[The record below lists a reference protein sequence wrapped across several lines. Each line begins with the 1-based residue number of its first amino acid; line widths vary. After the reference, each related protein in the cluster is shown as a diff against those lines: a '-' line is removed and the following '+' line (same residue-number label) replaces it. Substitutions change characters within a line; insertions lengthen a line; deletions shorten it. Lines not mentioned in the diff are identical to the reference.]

1 MPPTKRR
8 DKTFNL
14 SLVSKMSA
22 SFKEKLIASLLTG
35 TQKGWSGFVWMLKIL
50 VPISFLSVLL
60 EYSGVLYQL
69 NAVLKPAMGLL
80 SLPPMA
86 ALPLVV
92 GMATGIYGGIAA
104 MIMLPLTIEQMTLIA
119 IFLLISH
126 NLIQEG
132 IIQAKS
138 GMHPLKATAI
148 RLAAST
154 VTVMAVAF
162 FIGAGPVGEAVA
174 ETMPRSS
181 LPFAAVLKDWV
192 VATARLT
199 LQIFFIIL
207 ALMIVLAAMKNFNL
221 IGYLIRAL
229 APWLRMLG
237 LNQRVGTLWLT
248 AAAFG
253 IAYGAAVILEEAKE
267 GNLTKDELE
276 KLHMSIGINHSMI
289 EDPALFLVLGI
300 SAFWLWVPRLITA
313 ILAVHLFGLWIRFRR
328 RAIP

>member
-1 MPPTKRR
+1 MNETFKTKLQ
-8 DKTFNL
+8 F
-14 SLVSKMSA
+14 SLKSGV
-22 SFKEKLIASLLTG
+22 
-35 TQKGWSGFVWMLKIL
+35 QKGWSGFVWMLKIL
-50 VPISFLSVLL
+50 VPISFLCVLL
-60 EYSGVLYQL
+60 EYSGVLYRL
-69 NAVLKPAMGLL
+69 NAVLEPVMGLL

-86 ALPLVV
+86 ALPLVI

-104 MIMLPLTIEQMTLIA
+104 MVMLPFSVEQMTLIA

-138 GMHPLKATAI
+138 GMHILKATLI
-148 RLAAST
+148 RLTASIIT
-154 VTVMAVAF
+154 VLAVAV
-162 FIGAGPVGEAVA
+162 FIGSGTATANAVQIDTPA
-174 ETMPRSS
+174 I
-181 LPFAAVLKDWV
+181 LPLATVLKNWAI
-192 VATARLT
+192 ATAYLS
-199 LQIFFIIL
+199 LQIFVIIITLMIIL
-207 ALMIVLAAMKNFNL
+207 AIMKTFHL
-221 IGYLIRAL
+221 IGYVIRAL
-229 APWLRMLG
+229 NPFLKTLG
-237 LNQRVGTLWLT
+237 LNQRVGTLWIT

-313 ILAVHLFGLWIRFRR
+313 ILAVHLFGLWLNIRAR
-328 RAIP
+328 RAKGVTP

>member
-1 MPPTKRR
+1 
-8 DKTFNL
+8 
-14 SLVSKMSA
+14 MSA
-22 SFKEKLIASLLTG
+22 SFKNKLYTSLVSG
-35 TQKGWSGFVWMLKIL
+35 TQKGWSGFLWMLKIL

-60 EYSGVLYQL
+60 EYSGFLYQL

-104 MIMLPLTIEQMTLIA
+104 MVMLPFTMEQMTLIA

-138 GMHPLKATAI
+138 GMHPLKATLI

-154 VTVMAVAF
+154 VTVLAVAF
-162 FIGAGPVGEAVA
+162 FIGSGPVNEAAAEVVA
-174 ETMPRSS
+174 PSS
-181 LPFAAVLKDWV
+181 LPFATVIKNWL
-192 VATARLT
+192 VATAFLG
-199 LQIFFIIL
+199 LKIFFIIL
-207 ALMIVLAAMKNFNL
+207 ALMIVLATMKTFHL
-221 IGYLIRAL
+221 IGYLIKAL
-229 APWLRMLG
+229 DPLLRSLG

-253 IAYGAAVILEEAKE
+253 IAYGAAVILEEARE
-267 GNLTKDELE
+267 GNLTRDELE

-313 ILAVHLFGLWIRFRR
+313 ILAVHLFGLWIRFRPTR
-328 RAIP
+328 LPIP

>member
-1 MPPTKRR
+1 MNETFKTKLQ
-8 DKTFNL
+8 F
-14 SLVSKMSA
+14 SLKSGV
-22 SFKEKLIASLLTG
+22 
-35 TQKGWSGFVWMLKIL
+35 QKGWSGFVWMLKIL
-50 VPISFLSVLL
+50 VPISFLCVLL
-60 EYSGVLYQL
+60 EYSGVLYRL
-69 NAVLKPAMGLL
+69 NAVLEPVMGLL

-86 ALPLVV
+86 ALPLVI

-104 MIMLPLTIEQMTLIA
+104 MVMLPFSVEQMTLIA

-138 GMHPLKATAI
+138 GMHILKATLI
-148 RLAAST
+148 RLTASIIT
-154 VTVMAVAF
+154 VLAVAV
-162 FIGAGPVGEAVA
+162 FIGSGTATANAVQID
-174 ETMPRSS
+174 TPTI
-181 LPFAAVLKDWV
+181 LPLATVLKNWAI
-192 VATARLT
+192 ATAYLS
-199 LQIFFIIL
+199 LQIFVIIITLMIIL
-207 ALMIVLAAMKNFNL
+207 AIMKTFHL
-221 IGYLIRAL
+221 IGYVIRAL
-229 APWLRMLG
+229 NPFLKTLG
-237 LNQRVGTLWLT
+237 LNQRVGTLWIT

-313 ILAVHLFGLWIRFRR
+313 ILAVHLFGLWLNIRAR
-328 RAIP
+328 RAARRITP

>member
-1 MPPTKRR
+1 MNETFKTKLQ
-8 DKTFNL
+8 F
-14 SLVSKMSA
+14 SLKSGV
-22 SFKEKLIASLLTG
+22 
-35 TQKGWSGFVWMLKIL
+35 QKGWSGFVWMLKIL
-50 VPISFLSVLL
+50 VPISFLCVLL
-60 EYSGVLYQL
+60 EYSGVLYRL
-69 NAVLKPAMGLL
+69 NAVLEPLMGLL

-86 ALPLVV
+86 ALPLVI

-104 MIMLPLTIEQMTLIA
+104 MVMLPFSVEQMTLIA

-138 GMHPLKATAI
+138 GMHILKATLI
-148 RLAAST
+148 RLTASIIT
-154 VTVMAVAF
+154 VLAVAV
-162 FIGAGPVGEAVA
+162 FIGSGTAAANAVQID
-174 ETMPRSS
+174 TSTI
-181 LPFAAVLKDWV
+181 LPLATVLKNWAI
-192 VATARLT
+192 ATAYLS
-199 LQIFFIIL
+199 LQIFVIIIT
-207 ALMIVLAAMKNFNL
+207 LMIVLAIMKTFHL

-229 APWLRMLG
+229 NPFLKTLG
-237 LNQRVGTLWLT
+237 LNQRVGTLWIT

-313 ILAVHLFGLWIRFRR
+313 ILAVHLFGLWLNIRAR
-328 RAIP
+328 RAKGVTP

>member
-1 MPPTKRR
+1 MMLGKPEMTTAFKTKLRI
-8 DKTFNL
+8 
-14 SLVSKMSA
+14 SLRS
-22 SFKEKLIASLLTG
+22 G

-50 VPISFLSVLL
+50 VPISFLCVLL
-60 EYSGVLYQL
+60 EYSGVLYRL
-69 NAVLKPAMGLL
+69 NAILEPVMGLL

-86 ALPLVV
+86 ALPLVI

-104 MIMLPLTIEQMTLIA
+104 MVMLPFSVEQMTLIA

-138 GMHPLKATAI
+138 GMHPLKATLI
-148 RLAAST
+148 RLTASIIT
-154 VTVMAVAF
+154 VVAVAF
-162 FIGAGPVGEAVA
+162 FIGSGTATTDTAAIAAP
-174 ETMPRSS
+174 TI
-181 LPFAAVLKDWV
+181 LPLATVIKNWAI
-192 VATARLT
+192 ATAYLS
-199 LQIFFIIL
+199 LQIFLIIMMLMIIL
-207 ALMIVLAAMKNFNL
+207 AVMKTFEL
-221 IGYLIRAL
+221 LGYVIRAL
-229 APWLRMLG
+229 GPLLKTLG
-237 LNQRVGTLWLT
+237 LNQRVGTLWIT

-267 GNLTKDELE
+267 GNLTKNELE

-313 ILAVHLFGLWIRFRR
+313 IVAVHLFGMWLDMRAR
-328 RAIP
+328 RAARRTP

>member
-1 MPPTKRR
+1 MNETFKTKLQ
-8 DKTFNL
+8 F
-14 SLVSKMSA
+14 SLKSGV
-22 SFKEKLIASLLTG
+22 
-35 TQKGWSGFVWMLKIL
+35 QKGWSGFVWMLKIL
-50 VPISFLSVLL
+50 VPISFLCVLL
-60 EYSGVLYQL
+60 EYSGILYRL
-69 NAVLKPAMGLL
+69 NAVLEPVMGLL

-86 ALPLVV
+86 ALPLVI

-104 MIMLPLTIEQMTLIA
+104 MVMLPFSVEQMTLIA

-138 GMHPLKATAI
+138 GMHILKATLI
-148 RLAAST
+148 RLTASIIT
-154 VTVMAVAF
+154 VLAVAV
-162 FIGAGPVGEAVA
+162 FIGSGTAAANAVQID
-174 ETMPRSS
+174 TPTI
-181 LPFAAVLKDWV
+181 LPLATVLKNWAI
-192 VATARLT
+192 ATAYLS
-199 LQIFFIIL
+199 LQIFVIIIT
-207 ALMIVLAAMKNFNL
+207 LMIVLAIMKTFHL

-229 APWLRMLG
+229 NPFLKTLG
-237 LNQRVGTLWLT
+237 LNQRVGTLWIT

-313 ILAVHLFGLWIRFRR
+313 ILAVHLFGLWLNIRAR
-328 RAIP
+328 RAKGVTP